1 MKIVEF
7 AYLRPR
13 FGEDIRSMSYYMVY
27 DFVDF
32 SDSDIW
38 FKHRIDSYNRDL
50 VGIIISS
57 LRIL

>member
-1 MKIVEF
+1 
-7 AYLRPR
+7 
-13 FGEDIRSMSYYMVY
+13 MSYYMVY